1 PLLSI
6 AIEITRMSNSQI
18 AMIMCNK
25 MENEGV
31 FYEIA
36 SQECLLA
43 MTRSTNMVI
52 ASNEIAKQYIE

>member
-1 PLLSI
+1 
-6 AIEITRMSNSQI
+6 MSNSQI